1 LKKPRREIG
10 QFIDYN
16 QLEELLMAIIR
27 PGNKAVLLVVDVQ
40 EGVMQNVWNPI
51 EVIDNIVAAI
61 EKARY
66 QGVPVIIADAHT
78 TETIDIEE
86 GVKIEANN
94 VIREL
99 IW

>member
-1 LKKPRREIG
+1 
-10 QFIDYN
+10 
-16 QLEELLMAIIR
+16 MAIIR